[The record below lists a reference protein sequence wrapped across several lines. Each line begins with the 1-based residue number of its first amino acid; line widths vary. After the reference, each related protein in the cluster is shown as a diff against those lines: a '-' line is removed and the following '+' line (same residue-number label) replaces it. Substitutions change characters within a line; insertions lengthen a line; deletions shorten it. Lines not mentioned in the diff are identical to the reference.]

1 MKKINAITFLLIF
14 SVFVGFAQHQNAK
27 KWTISAGYGIGNIW
41 TKFLKDAFDVPEYK
55 VTALG
60 PISII
65 GEYQIYKKVSVGIS
79 FTYSD
84 LNGYFN
90 KNGFVFSDE
99 LLIYTGLI
107 RADYHPI
114 INRKWD
120 IYLGGGLGYV
130 NSQYKSSLGTGS
142 PNVPGK
148 FGYSAQLGAHY
159 YLTKNLGFYG
169 ELGYVNGSF
178 LQLGVVLRNPNN

>member
-1 MKKINAITFLLIF
+1 MKKIIAITFLLIL
-14 SVFVGFAQHQNAK
+14 SVFAGFAQEQNAK
-27 KWTISAGYGIGNIW
+27 KWNFSVGYGIGNIW

-60 PISII
+60 PMSII

-107 RADYHPI
+107 RANYHPI
-114 INRKWD
+114 IKRKLD

-142 PNVPGK
+142 SSVPGK
-148 FGYSAQLGAHY
+148 FGYSAQVGTHY
-159 YLTKNLGFYG
+159 YLTKHAGFYG

-178 LQLGVVLRNPNN
+178 LQLGVVVRF

>member
-1 MKKINAITFLLIF
+1 MKKIIAITFLLILSGF
-14 SVFVGFAQHQNAK
+14 AGFAQQRNGK

-60 PISII
+60 PMSII
-65 GEYQIYKKVSVGIS
+65 GEYQFYKKVSVGIS

-90 KNGFVFSDE
+90 KNGFLFSDE
-99 LLIYTGLI
+99 LQIYTGLI
-107 RADYHPI
+107 RANYHPI
-114 INRKWD
+114 VKRNLD

-142 PNVPGK
+142 SSVPGK
-148 FGYSAQLGAHY
+148 FGYSAQVGAHY
-159 YLTKNLGFYG
+159 YLTKHAGFYG

-178 LQLGVVLRNPNN
+178 VQMGVAVRF

>member
-1 MKKINAITFLLIF
+1 MNKIFAIFILLISSNF
-14 SVFVGFAQHQNAK
+14 AVFAQEPTEM
-27 KWTISAGYGIGNIW
+27 KWNISIGYGVGNIW
-41 TKFLKDAFDVPEYK
+41 TKFLKNAFDVPEYK

-65 GEYQIYKKVSVGIS
+65 GEYQIYKNLSAGIS

-99 LLIYTGLI
+99 LLIYTGLA
-107 RADYHPI
+107 RANYHPI

-142 PNVPGK
+142 SNVPGE
-148 FGYSAQLGAHY
+148 FGYSAQIGAHY
-159 YLTKNLGFYG
+159 YLTKKAGFYG

-178 LQLGVVLRNPNN
+178 LQLGVCLQL